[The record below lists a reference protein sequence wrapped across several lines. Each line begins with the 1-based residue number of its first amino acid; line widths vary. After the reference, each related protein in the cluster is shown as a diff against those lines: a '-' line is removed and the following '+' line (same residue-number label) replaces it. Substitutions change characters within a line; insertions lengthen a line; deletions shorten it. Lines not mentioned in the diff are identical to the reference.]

1 MYSRVAP
8 WQQNALFCT
17 IILADVLLIFI
28 FASLKHA
35 NGRGMKPAQ
44 LRSYRGRR
52 NSTAHPSTAAK
63 GKQGGLEMEK
73 MTRMYLKASELGKRL
88 SKGQTMTEYAL
99 ILAAVAI
106 VVFITYEVMGQ
117 DISTLVG
124 RIDTAL
130 TTS

>member
-1 MYSRVAP
+1 
-8 WQQNALFCT
+8 
-17 IILADVLLIFI
+17 
-28 FASLKHA
+28 
-35 NGRGMKPAQ
+35 
-44 LRSYRGRR
+44 
-52 NSTAHPSTAAK
+52 
-63 GKQGGLEMEK
+63 MEK
-73 MTRMYLKASELGKRL
+73 LTRMYLKARELGKRL

-117 DISTLVG
+117 DITSLVN